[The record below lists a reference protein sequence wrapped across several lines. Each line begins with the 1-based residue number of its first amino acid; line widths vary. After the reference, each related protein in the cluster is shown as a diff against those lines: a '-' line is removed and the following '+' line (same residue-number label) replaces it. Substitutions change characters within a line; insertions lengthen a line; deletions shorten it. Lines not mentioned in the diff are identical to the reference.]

1 MVGHNIEISSVNISE
16 HLGKVAA
23 SPVLPLI
30 TPLNCYRQQL
40 CMMYK
45 QTRICTLWTVNDVT
59 GKEKKLLCGAFH
71 LKRPLR
77 SCKLKFE
84 GSFLLREAVETPQG
98 LSRGSFLVTSL
109 RVHGVCSAYYS
120 RFFILTLD
128 IRWISCKS

>member
-23 SPVLPLI
+23 LPVLPLI

-59 GKEKKLLCGAFH
+59 GKEKTSVWGISPEK
-71 LKRPLR
+71 
-77 SCKLKFE
+77 
-84 GSFLLREAVETPQG
+84 TPQK
-98 LSRGSFLVTSL
+98 L
-109 RVHGVCSAYYS
+109 
-120 RFFILTLD
+120 
-128 IRWISCKS
+128 